1 MNIITD
7 RASIVKA
14 IASIATR
21 GKKLDDSIQQTGLSV
36 LAHIEEH
43 GNVELASKLYD
54 ALPKGARRLA
64 LADWML
70 AFGKLRPLSAKNK
83 DDQPALK
90 AGLHFGFDR
99 EKQTDLEGAAAK
111 AWHEFKQE
119 KSVQAAYDV
128 QDKAL
133 RMVLDAVKHGVSM
146 EDMLAAVQAAYAT
159 DKAKEAA
166 AKAMPTLPDA
176 VKAASAAI
184 GEGA

>member
-1 MNIITD
+1 MTIITD

-14 IASIATR
+14 IASIASR

-64 LADWML
+64 LAEWML
-70 AFGKLRPLSAKNK
+70 AHGKLRPLNPKAK

-90 AGLHFGFDR
+90 AGLHFGYDR
-99 EKQTDLEGAAAK
+99 AKETNLEAAAAK
-111 AWHEFKQE
+111 PWHEFKQE
-119 KSVQAAYDV
+119 KSVSDAFNV

-133 RMVLDAVKHGVSM
+133 RMVLEAAKNGVTL

-159 DKAKEAA
+159 EKAQKALQA
-166 AKAMPTLPDA
+166 AKPSLPDA
-176 VKAASAAI
+176 VLQARAAVEA
-184 GEGA
+184 E